1 MAISTTLQYHR
12 QRHTLLSALAHQFLD
27 WFMTQKDDNVCQEA
41 LKGHDHETPQHQPH
55 EEEEN
60 EHVKEEDARAM
71 VDDWV
76 ASHDLQWPEGD
87 YYIAKKTFIR
97 EGVAHLKRGR
107 RYIFVEPVLGPA
119 STYLYPKWMD
129 PEEEENDVDENENEE
144 EVDMLYHLQQQQ
156 DGSAND
162 TVQQVRHHEEHQQQH
177 LYDRAID
184 LDIAHASLPDY
195 HDPQDASALAEA
207 RLNQHAEEGDKDGV
221 HNDDHDRE
229 DGQDATEGHEEDE
242 GRAHLLDNKGV
253 SGIKGE
259 KKEMPLPSSPNP
271 SPTTE
276 ESRDASLPVNG
287 AGITNNTNT
296 NANANANNSK
306 TDDENSAPLT
316 PSNSPSPV
324 SNTNNPNNLPAP
336 ALSSPSTNSSSLDS
350 TSSALPS
357 HGEDY
362 SFEQHQQHQQQQ
374 SSTFHEP
381 YSPLLDPSTD
391 GQDQFEYGLY
401 ELQFIPKIQYLLPQ
415 EFLPTRQSFI
425 VHLDEDRPT
434 LASPVPA
441 HSKRSECR
449 CQLMMRKVLMHR
461 DLQQVWPVIPPV
473 RTIAERQQ
481 EAEEEARMKEI
492 KEKVQLQSMQWRK
505 ALMTQTVAC
514 G

>member
-1 MAISTTLQYHR
+1 MDISTTLPYHHR
-12 QRHTLLSALAHQFLD
+12 QPLAHRFLD
-27 WFMTQKDDNVCQEA
+27 WYMTQNDDDQEA
-41 LKGHDHETPQHQPH
+41 TPVEGHDPVQLQIQEDKEDKEDENLNEDD
-55 EEEEN
+55 EEE
-60 EHVKEEDARAM
+60 ALAM

-119 STYLYPKWMD
+119 SSYLYPKWMD
-129 PEEEENDVDENENEE
+129 PEEEEDADDNDDESEE

-156 DGSAND
+156 DGSA
-162 TVQQVRHHEEHQQQH
+162 TEEMVEREQQHQQH
-177 LYDRAID
+177 LYYRAID
-184 LDIAHASLPDY
+184 LDIAHASSLPDH
-195 HDPQDASALAEA
+195 HDSQDASAAEGG
-207 RLNQHAEEGDKDGV
+207 LHSEEGDKDGV
-221 HNDDHDRE
+221 RDHAHAHDRE
-229 DGQDATEGHEEDE
+229 DGGQEATEEHEE
-242 GRAHLLDNKGV
+242 GRAHLDNKGV
-253 SGIKGE
+253 SIKGE
-259 KKEMPLPSSPNP
+259 KKETPPPSSLNP
-271 SPTTE
+271 TPALTAE
-276 ESRDASLPVNG
+276 ENRDAPVPVNS
-287 AGITNNTNT
+287 NT
-296 NANANANNSK
+296 NNSK
-306 TDDENSAPLT
+306 TDDENPAPLT
-316 PSNSPSPV
+316 PSTSAVSTSPNPSPSGLPTPMSS
-324 SNTNNPNNLPAP
+324 SNP
-336 ALSSPSTNSSSLDS
+336 SSLDNSS
-350 TSSALPS
+350 TLAS

-362 SFEQHQQHQQQQ
+362 SFEHRQQ
-374 SSTFHEP
+374 SSTLHEP
-381 YSPLLDPSTD
+381 YSPLLDSSTD

>member
-1 MAISTTLQYHR
+1 MDISTTLPYSHR
-12 QRHTLLSALAHQFLD
+12 QLLDRWQPSANIPLSTLQSTLAHRFLD
-27 WFMTQKDDNVCQEA
+27 WFMTQNDDNHQKVTPV
-41 LKGHDHETPQHQPH
+41 KGREPAHRQTEGEKEDQDANEDL
-55 EEEEN
+55 EEEE
-60 EHVKEEDARAM
+60 AM
-71 VDDWV
+71 AVVDDWV
-76 ASHDLQWPEGD
+76 TSHDLQWPEGD

-119 STYLYPKWMD
+119 SSYLYPKWMD
-129 PEEEENDVDENENEE
+129 PEEEDAVENEDEGEE
-144 EVDMLYHLQQQQ
+144 EVDMLYHPQQQQ
-156 DGSAND
+156 DGSAEEVVEQFRHD
-162 TVQQVRHHEEHQQQH
+162 EQQQQHQQH

-184 LDIAHASLPDY
+184 HDIAHNSSLPDY
-195 HDPQDASALAEA
+195 HDSQHASAAEGG
-207 RLNQHAEEGDKDGV
+207 LHSEEEDKVGV
-221 HNDDHDRE
+221 HAHDHDRE
-229 DGQDATEGHEEDE
+229 DGGREANEEQEEE
-242 GRAHLLDNKGV
+242 GRAHLDNKGV
-253 SGIKGE
+253 SVKGE
-259 KKEMPLPSSPNP
+259 KKETPPPSSPNLTP
-271 SPTTE
+271 ALAE
-276 ESRDASLPVNG
+276 ENKDAPLPVNS
-287 AGITNNTNT
+287 NTNST
-296 NANANANNSK
+296 NNSK
-306 TDDENSAPLT
+306 SDDENSAPLT
-316 PSNSPSPV
+316 PSNSPV
-324 SNTNNPNNLPAP
+324 STPAP
-336 ALSSPSTNSSSLDS
+336 ANPSNAGLPSPLSSSNPSSLDN
-350 TSSALPS
+350 SSALPS

-362 SFEQHQQHQQQQ
+362 SFEHHQQ

-473 RTIAERQQ
+473 RTIAERLQ

>member
-1 MAISTTLQYHR
+1 
-12 QRHTLLSALAHQFLD
+12 
-27 WFMTQKDDNVCQEA
+27 MTQNDDNDQKATPVE
-41 LKGHDHETPQHQPH
+41 GHEPAQHQTQEEKDEKEDQDVNEDIA
-55 EEEEN
+55 EEEG
-60 EHVKEEDARAM
+60 DMAM
-71 VDDWV
+71 VDGWV
-76 ASHDLQWPEGD
+76 ASHGLQWPEGD

-119 STYLYPKWMD
+119 SSYLYPKWMD
-129 PEEEENDVDENENEE
+129 PEEEEEDADENEDEGEE
-144 EVDMLYHLQQQQ
+144 EAGVLYHPQQHQQ
-156 DGSAND
+156 DGSATEEMVEQFRHD
-162 TVQQVRHHEEHQQQH
+162 EEQQQQQHQHQQH
-177 LYDRAID
+177 LYDHAID
-184 LDIAHASLPDY
+184 FDIANASSLPDH
-195 HDPQDASALAEA
+195 HDSQDASAAEGG
-207 RLNQHAEEGDKDGV
+207 LLSEEGDKGGV
-221 HNDDHDRE
+221 YDHAHAHDRE
-229 DGQDATEGHEEDE
+229 DGGQEATEEHEEE
-242 GRAHLLDNKGV
+242 GRAHLDNKGV
-253 SGIKGE
+253 SIKGE
-259 KKEMPLPSSPNP
+259 KKETPPPSSPNP
-271 SPTTE
+271 TPAHSAE
-276 ESRDASLPVNG
+276 ENRDAPVPVNS
-287 AGITNNTNT
+287 NT
-296 NANANANNSK
+296 NNSK

-316 PSNSPSPV
+316 PSTSPV
-324 SNTNNPNNLPAP
+324 STPANPNPNNGLPTP
-336 ALSSPSTNSSSLDS
+336 MSSSNPSSLDNSS
-350 TSSALPS
+350 TLPS
-357 HGEDY
+357 HGEDH
-362 SFEQHQQHQQQQ
+362 SFEHHQQ
-374 SSTFHEP
+374 SSTLHEP
-381 YSPLLDPSTD
+381 YSPLLDSSTD